1 MPDSFFVRRTCTYLC
16 YDALFPRLPKLIP
29 GNEPDVAIDV
39 LPGWYPALPALQWV
53 RKCTSH
59 TEWGALS
66 LHLLCLPSQVAI
78 LRVQMTRYTWHN
90 KRQTAVNNND
100 ERISNVGKS
109 ETILPFMSE
118 ENDETGSVSD
128 HYRKDNIKKLC
139 QRTASYL
146 VRWNHECD
154 EHPCRACGVDYP
166 YHEAWLD
173 LSDLKQSLDS

>member
-1 MPDSFFVRRTCTYLC
+1 MPDSFFVRRTCIYLC

-29 GNEPDVAIDV
+29 GNEPDVAVDV

-53 RKCTSH
+53 RKCTRH

-100 ERISNVGKS
+100 EWTSNVGKS
-109 ETILPFMSE
+109 E
-118 ENDETGSVSD
+118 N
-128 HYRKDNIKKLC
+128 RNI
-139 QRTASYL
+139 SIN
-146 VRWNHECD
+146 VR
-154 EHPCRACGVDYP
+154 G
-166 YHEAWLD
+166 
-173 LSDLKQSLDS
+173 K